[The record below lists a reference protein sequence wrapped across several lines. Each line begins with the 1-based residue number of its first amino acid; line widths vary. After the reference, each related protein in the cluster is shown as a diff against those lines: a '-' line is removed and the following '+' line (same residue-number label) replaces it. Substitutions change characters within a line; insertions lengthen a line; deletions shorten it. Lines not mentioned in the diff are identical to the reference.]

1 MESISPEVVS
11 VSDGNAMIDWL
22 EVFSNAIWIAGCA
35 LALAVISY
43 ANWAASVRGEKMR
56 VALGWPRVKT
66 ALGLAGTLFCLGLAA
81 TSHTILEVII
91 WLALTG
97 LFAIQTI
104 KDWREYRRKAI
115 ISTNPKTDNP
125 S

>member
-22 EVFSNAIWIAGCA
+22 EVFSNAIWIVGCA

-43 ANWAASVRGEKMR
+43 ANWAAGVRGEKMR
-56 VALGWPRVKT
+56 VALGRPRVKAT
-66 ALGLAGTLFCLGLAA
+66 LGLAGTLFCLGLAA
-81 TSHTILEVII
+81 TSRTILEIVI
-91 WLALTG
+91 WLALTV
-97 LFAIQTI
+97 LFGIQTI
-104 KDWREYRRKAI
+104 KDWREFRRKAI
-115 ISTNPKTDNP
+115 IPANPKTDNP